1 MNAAH
6 LHFVECTWKINC
18 IVILFLPAAE
28 KLLMHLN
35 VSSYNSFS
43 ESRIATRRVGT
54 GRNRNDRYG
63 LGYVIV
69 GAHRI

>member
-6 LHFVECTWKINC
+6 LHFVDCTWRINC
-18 IVILFLPAAE
+18 IVILFLPVAE

-35 VSSYNSFS
+35 VWSYNSFS
-43 ESRIATRRVGT
+43 ESHRDSSGVGT

-63 LGYVIV
+63 LGYVIM